1 MGMIEYLRPTELFKE
16 LDKKP
21 AYGKKIIA
29 IAVFLLLAVIARLT
43 PQTEAQRKALSAA
56 SVLTAM
62 FSELLIYFAF
72 IAAAIFIYYFVMT
85 KVFRLRV
92 DLKKFTAVYITAS
105 IAGALGR
112 FASATFSTTLG
123 IGNVSSPYLSMF
135 YNIFDVFVIWKLVYV
150 VIGMNI
156 VLGIDRRA
164 AKLIVICMWLLLLAV
179 SMIAAPFVY
188 SSGITI

>member
-16 LDKKP
+16 VDKKP

-29 IAVFLLLAVIARLT
+29 IAVFLVLAVLARLT
-43 PQTEAQRKALSAA
+43 PETEAQRKALSAA
-56 SVLTAM
+56 SVLTAVL
-62 FSELLIYFAF
+62 SELLIYFAF
-72 IAAAIFIYYFVMT
+72 IAAAIFIYYFIMT
-85 KVFRLRV
+85 KVFRLKV
-92 DLKKFTAVYITAS
+92 DLKKFAAVYITAS

-112 FASATFSTTLG
+112 FAGATFSTTLG